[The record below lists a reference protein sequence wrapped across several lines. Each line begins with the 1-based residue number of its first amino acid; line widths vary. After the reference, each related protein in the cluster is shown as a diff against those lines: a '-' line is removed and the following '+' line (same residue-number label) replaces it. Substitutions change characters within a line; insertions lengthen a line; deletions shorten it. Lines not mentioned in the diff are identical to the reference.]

1 MGGEKPAPPPLI
13 ERVSQMPGPIVP
25 GVMVEVREFIDR
37 RETQTH
43 LVQTA
48 IEAALLKQG
57 ITVLDTGK
65 PQFVVYG
72 SSDTRY
78 LDEKDL
84 FGQPVH
90 FGQTVV
96 TVKVTVVEGGK
107 VLATVSEKA
116 RQAGTEPMSAAMSS
130 LEAAS
135 QAAAK
140 KVLDAL
146 KGKVR

>member
-1 MGGEKPAPPPLI
+1 MLLIALFGLLSWVGIAMGGEKPAPPPLI

-96 TVKVTVVEGGK
+96 ASRGE
-107 VLATVSEKA
+107 E
-116 RQAGTEPMSAAMSS
+116 SA
-130 LEAAS
+130 
-135 QAAAK
+135 
-140 KVLDAL
+140 
-146 KGKVR
+146 